1 MRWKQIKK
9 TCLFASQSVG
19 TVSSQLVCVIWT
31 PPPPPSQSPSPLLP
45 EEAAGAFSK
54 WAGLHLLMLQV
65 QMLFYFSSLTL
76 LVPALFL
83 LTLLPCR
90 TSSSSSSCTSRTR
103 ALRHCFA
110 LPRER
115 QIKQGCGGET
125 PPPSLPL
132 PFLFILCFGGWN
144 LLPPHVGKHEMRS
157 VFGGSCGVKRSENL
171 IFTHASRGLFKTM
184 RPEEPPPSTPPSTH
198 PEKQQLGRR
207 WPLLAP
213 SNPHPIYPAV
223 SLSLF
228 LSLISALT
236 SLSLSVNSSAPL
248 AVRAARLLSHIIH

>member
-90 TSSSSSSCTSRTR
+90 TSSSSSCTSRTR

-125 PPPSLPL
+125 PPP
-132 PFLFILCFGGWN
+132 
-144 LLPPHVGKHEMRS
+144 
-157 VFGGSCGVKRSENL
+157 
-171 IFTHASRGLFKTM
+171 
-184 RPEEPPPSTPPSTH
+184 PPSLCLFYLFYF
-198 PEKQQLGRR
+198 LGGGICCRHT
-207 WPLLAP
+207 LE
-213 SNPHPIYPAV
+213 SMK
-223 SLSLF
+223 
-228 LSLISALT
+228 
-236 SLSLSVNSSAPL
+236 
-248 AVRAARLLSHIIH
+248 